1 MKKFLSLV
9 LALVMTMSLV
19 TVSAGAKD
27 FTDSDAIS
35 SADYAEAIDVMSA
48 LEIIDGY
55 DGGAFQPQGT
65 LTRGAAAKII
75 ACMMLGKT
83 TAEALGTQAAPFK
96 DVPVG
101 STFAGYIAYCAE
113 SGLIDGYA
121 DGTFRPSAQLTGFAF
136 LKTLL
141 TAMGYDSAIEG
152 FTGPNWTVNVARR
165 AIENG
170 LTDGNDNFV
179 GTQLA
184 TREEACL
191 YAVNTIKAT
200 LVEYENKGTTI
211 TINGMEIVQGAS
223 TPKVVTSGVAS
234 QATSINSDV
243 YTGTVSGASGTAYYT
258 VEFGEKYMPKLS
270 LRGTEDDFARFTH
283 TWSYDGVKIGT
294 YTDDADLEYTEKVA
308 SDTIYDALGLTSTV
322 SAELYVDGVNVDVN
336 GDYTNDTYA
345 TAGTDAVRFTVQ
357 NNNTTKTGD
366 TGILTQVWK
375 TGHWNNGVWVTDV
388 RITQMHYYVGD
399 VVGKTAATTNRDAYV
414 TIVGRGLNADTLRSG
429 NFTTEDFAIDDVVV
443 YNYSQAVANPSK
455 DAVQNVVVPETA
467 TGTLTSFTTGD
478 SATVGGTKYDYS
490 CTIANE
496 AATSGVNTDVT
507 VVLDPHG
514 YAIDIDGKTDENYA
528 AVLGVSDELDLRWEA
543 NLLLADGTYGIKTT
557 TANYGNPGDAQV
569 TVGDIVSY
577 TIKSGEK
584 YQLTKRADVDTE
596 NYVTITN
603 GAYNF
608 VAGADTVADY
618 TANGKTV
625 FLVKTEDANGEAM
638 YAAYEGIKNVPTIT
652 GTNVDIAVYCKTA
665 GHLAT
670 VVYVDATNCSVLN
683 PSSDVIFLKGNND
696 GVSYTYEIG
705 NYYLYEAIVNG
716 ELRTGDNKLMTSTN
730 YVAKDQYA
738 LYDGVSYDANDV
750 ATLSDSNG
758 VIKGT
763 GVYKM
768 ANDVLGTYDVDYI
781 GGNGARSDITALGV
795 YAYYPVADDCKIAFV
810 NEDGDLQTG
819 YTISSVTRDT
829 NDLIWFKLNAS
840 NEITYAFILKVDGG
854 TDPEIE
860 QYNLTIQGKSGF
872 NYTVKK
878 TDGTVAASGTAVGTS
893 VTVVLAKGVY
903 NVTVNYT
910 GGATYSKSVTLSN
923 SSETVVFPADAT
935 VSNLTITAPSTVTP
949 VNPMV
954 TVKDSSGAVVASG
967 ASLSTVA
974 LANGTY
980 DVTFT
985 ADNYQAHTISATVTS
1000 PSGGTADFS
1009 TANYATVDFTTGNGL
1024 KSGMVVSLTNG
1035 SVTMTQTAGA
1045 SDVKF
1050 AVVYDATAT
1059 TTWNYTVSGTG
1070 IVTPITGTVSVD
1082 NTGSVTGDDPTITS
1096 YSYTLALVDTADA
1109 SGTVKVTA
1117 TAAGTTLTS
1126 SDSVNFVVKAKID
1139 GEWVDLGSGSVAGN
1153 VAGSTG
1159 YTTSGTLPVG
1169 IPYQISVSA
1178 TVTLANGTVIDV
1190 PAKTQVMTLS

>member
-35 SADYAEAIDVMSA
+35 GADYAEAIDVMSA

-136 LKTLL
+136 LKMLL
-141 TAMGYDSAIEG
+141 TAMGYDSSVEG
-152 FTGPNWTVNVARR
+152 FTGSNWTVNVARR

-170 LTDGNDNFV
+170 LTDGNDDFV
-179 GTQLA
+179 GTKLA

-223 TPKVVTSGVAS
+223 APKVVTSGVAS

-638 YAAYEGIKNVPTIT
+638 YNAYEGIKNVPTIT

-781 GGNGARSDITALGV
+781 GGTGTRTDGTTRGA

-819 YTISSVTRDT
+819 YTINSVTRDT

-860 QYNLTIQGKSGF
+860 QYNLTITGPTNF
-872 NYTVKK
+872 TYTVKK
-878 TDGTVAASGTAVGTS
+878 TDGTTAASGTAVGTS
-893 VTVVLAKGVY
+893 VTVALDKGVY
-903 NVTVNYT
+903 NVTVKN
-910 GGATYSKSVTLSN
+910 GATGASWTKSVTLSN
-923 SSETVVFPADAT
+923 SSETLAFPADADLET
-935 VSNLTITAPSTVTP
+935 LTISNAPSTRV
-949 VNPMV
+949 VNGMV
-954 TVKDSSGAVVASG
+954 TVKDSTGAVVASG
-967 ASLSTVA
+967 ASLSTVSLPVGA
-974 LANGTY
+974 YT
-980 DVTFT
+980 VTFT
-985 ADNYQAHTISATVTS
+985 ADNYQTISVNVNVVATT
-1000 PSGGTADFS
+1000 GGTADFS
-1009 TANYATVDFTTGNGL
+1009 TAGTFSEVKFTTTMGL
-1024 KSGMVVSLTNG
+1024 KSGMVITMTKDAE
-1035 SVTMTQTAGA
+1035 TMTQTAAAG
-1045 SDVKF
+1045 DVSF
-1050 AVVYDATAT
+1050 YVLENTSWA
-1059 TTWNYTVSGTG
+1059 YTISGSNMAAD
-1070 IVTPITGTVSVD
+1070 VTGTAVD
-1082 NTGSVTGDDPTITS
+1082 TAGSVTGLPTSGQITS
-1096 YSYTLALVDTADA
+1096 YSYTLTLSADTGNTVEATLVATGTAFASLDKATIVVEANIGGVWAPVETLTLSDLSTSATDTTTATLA
-1109 SGTVKVTA
+1109 SGNTLVRATA
-1117 TAAGTTLTS
+1117 TITLAAGGTYTVECPQTI
-1126 SDSVNFVVKAKID
+1126 VNIQA
-1139 GEWVDLGSGSVAGN
+1139 
-1153 VAGSTG
+1153 
-1159 YTTSGTLPVG
+1159 
-1169 IPYQISVSA
+1169 
-1178 TVTLANGTVIDV
+1178 
-1190 PAKTQVMTLS
+1190 